1 MNIWI
6 LTSEMP
12 NPLAGGIARYV
23 ENFAKILGQKGH
35 QVTIISKSDE
45 EIEKEIAKNVT
56 LIGVVPKEPSAY
68 TGNFTPLNHPAFPY
82 NILTFWDAFSY
93 QIANKVLKLLK
104 NRPKPDII
112 ETQEYSAVGYY
123 LLQKKLTKEPLLA
136 DIPILVHIHSPWF
149 ETAKFNEEPLYK
161 LPYYW
166 VGQMEKF
173 CIHAAD
179 ALISPSRFVANSVK
193 ESLKKELFIETFPL
207 PTAIKKEDIE
217 IPADKNILYFGRLEI
232 RKGVLPLIESS
243 VSLWKKGEDFKLT
256 LIGGDT
262 DYFPMGM
269 SVGSFI
275 KQKYRKWIEEE
286 KRLVLKPQK
295 NYEELLREIKKSWA
309 VIIPSLWENFP
320 NTCIEAMSL
329 GKVVLAS
336 KNGGQAEM
344 IEKDGENGFIFD
356 WKSGDFEEK
365 LLKILSL
372 TKKEIEEIGKKAQER
387 IYDFCDPKKVYEKRI
402 SHFKRVIE
410 NHHPKTLFPTT
421 YEVPKFTGNF
431 KKYNQKKDLLSV
443 VIPYYNLGS
452 LLNETIQSILDS
464 TYKNLEIIIVNDGSS
479 DKESIE
485 VLKKI
490 ERENNPKIK
499 IIHTE
504 NQGLAT
510 ARNKGAK
517 EANGE
522 FLAFVDADDL
532 IDKEFFKKAIEILK
546 SYENVS
552 FVYSWVEYFGSLQ
565 DVWPTYNAEFPY
577 LLAHNMINANLVLKY
592 EEFMNKGL
600 NKKEM
605 KYGLEDYEAWINI
618 LANGGVGV
626 AIPEVLVR
634 YRIREDSMYRKGTK
648 DQIYYLYERITNLH
662 PSLYQKYGAELFNL
676 QNQNG
681 SASEWIHP
689 STSTS
694 GLAWREYELGAKI
707 VKKIKNNP
715 LIKLLLKNPKMKE
728 RMKEVLKKIS

>member
-23 ENFAKILGQKGH
+23 ENFAEILGKRGH

-68 TGNFTPLNHPAFPY
+68 TGNFTPLNHPSFPY

-93 QIANKVLKLLK
+93 QIANKVLELLK
-104 NRPKPDII
+104 NRSKPDII
-112 ETQEYSAVGYY
+112 ETQEYSAIGYY

-136 DIPILVHIHSPWF
+136 NIPVLVHIHSPWF

-179 ALISPSRFVANSVK
+179 ALISPSLFVAKSVK
-193 ESLKKELFIETFPL
+193 ESLQKELFIETFPL

-217 IPADKNILYFGRLEI
+217 IGTDKNILYFGRLEI

-243 VSLWKKGEDFKLT
+243 VSLWENGEDFKLT

-275 KQKYRKWIEEE
+275 KQKYKKWIEE

-295 NYEELLREIKKSWA
+295 NYKELLREVKKSWA
-309 VIIPSLWENFP
+309 VVIPSLWENFP

-356 WKSGDFEEK
+356 WERGDFKEK
-365 LLKILSL
+365 LLKILALS
-372 TKKEIEEIGKKAQER
+372 EEERKQIGKNAQER
-387 IYDFCDPKKVYEKRI
+387 IYSLCDPLKVYEQRI
-402 SHFKRVIE
+402 KHFQKVIE
-410 NHHPKTLFPTT
+410 NHQVKISFPTT
-421 YEVPKFTGNF
+421 YEVPKSKTIP
-431 KKYNQKKDLLSV
+431 KKYNQKRDLLSV

-452 LLNETIQSILDS
+452 LLNETLKSVLNS
-464 TYKNLEIIIVNDGSS
+464 TYKEMEIIIVNDGSN
-479 DKESIE
+479 DKES
-485 VLKKI
+485 LKILEKI

-510 ARNKGAK
+510 ARNKGAS

-532 IDKEFFKKAIEILK
+532 IDKEFFKKAIRILK
-546 SYENVS
+546 SYKNVS
-552 FVYSWVEYFGSLQ
+552 FVYSWVEYFGDLQ

-618 LANGGVGV
+618 LANGGIGV
-626 AIPEVLVR
+626 AIPEVLVK

-648 DQIYYLYERITNLH
+648 DQIYYLYEQITNLH

-681 SASEWIHP
+681 SAREWSHP
-689 STSTS
+689 SASTS

-715 LIKLLLKNPKMKE
+715 LVKLLLKNPKMKE
-728 RMKEVLKKIS
+728 KMKEVLKKIS